1 VKTRHNKKRNTAFV
15 YEALLR
21 EATVA
26 ILRKD
31 TKRRDI
37 TLNIIKQ
44 HFQDGSLLKKDLE
57 CHRSLYENQS
67 LDKETSQKVLNEAKM
82 AHRLLDPNSL
92 FAQKTRLI
100 NDVNRDLEP
109 GVFNT
114 FVPNYKTLAS
124 IAQIFS
130 DRISPKDLVLLE
142 GEIIKKMTQHAS
154 TIELPTDIDN
164 LVVSSFTNKFNNK
177 YENELLAEQKEL
189 LTYYISS
196 FADNALELKMFL
208 NEEIARLKSDLK
220 KATLLTEI
228 REDEQM
234 LAKTEK
240 IVARLEELREC
251 TIDDEIL
258 LTVMKTQSL
267 VKEIYSDGHHS

>member
-1 VKTRHNKKRNTAFV
+1 MKTRHNKKRNTAFV
-15 YEALLR
+15 YEAILR

-26 ILRKD
+26 MLRKD
-31 TKRRDI
+31 IERRDLA
-37 TLNIIKQ
+37 LNIIQK
-44 HFQDGSLLKKDLE
+44 HFKEGSLLKRELE
-57 CHRSLYENQS
+57 CHRSLYENQN
-67 LDKETSQKVLNEAKM
+67 LDKDISEKILREAKM
-82 AHRLLDPNSL
+82 AHRLIDPNGL
-92 FAQKTRLI
+92 FAQKSRLI

-109 GVFNT
+109 GVFDT

-142 GEIIKKMTQHAS
+142 GEVIKKMSQKTS

-164 LVVSSFTNKFNNK
+164 LVVSSFTNRFNNK
-177 YENELLAEQKEL
+177 YENELLPEQKQL

-208 NEEIARLKSDLK
+208 NEEIARLKAGLE

-234 LAKTEK
+234 LAKAEK
-240 IVARLEELREC
+240 IVARLQELREC
-251 TIDDEIL
+251 AIDDEIL

-267 VKEIYSDGHHS
+267 VKEIYTDGNHS

>member
-208 NEEIARLKSDLK
+208 NEEIARLKADLK

>member
-1 VKTRHNKKRNTAFV
+1 
-15 YEALLR
+15 
-21 EATVA
+21 
-26 ILRKD
+26 
-31 TKRRDI
+31 
-37 TLNIIKQ
+37 
-44 HFQDGSLLKKDLE
+44 
-57 CHRSLYENQS
+57 
-67 LDKETSQKVLNEAKM
+67 M

-130 DRISPKDLVLLE
+130 DKISPKDLVLLE
-142 GEIIKKMTQHAS
+142 GEIIKKMTQKAS

-208 NEEIARLKSDLK
+208 NEEIARLKADLE

>member
-26 ILRKD
+26 MLRKD
-31 TKRRDI
+31 TKRRDVAF
-37 TLNIIKQ
+37 NIIKK
-44 HFQDGSLLKKDLE
+44 HFKDGSLLKRELE
-57 CHRSLYENQS
+57 CHRSLYENQN
-67 LDKETSQKVLNEAKM
+67 LDKDTSEKVLREAKM

-130 DRISPKDLVLLE
+130 DKISPKDLVLLE
-142 GEIIKKMTQHAS
+142 GEIIKKMTQQAS
-154 TIELPTDIDN
+154 TIEVPTDIDN
-164 LVVSSFTNKFNNK
+164 LVVNTFTNKFNNK
-177 YENELLAEQKEL
+177 YEGELLEEQKEL
-189 LTYYISS
+189 LTHYISS
-196 FADNALELKMFL
+196 FIDNALELKIFL
-208 NEEIARLKSDLK
+208 NEEIGRLKTGLQ
-220 KATLLTEI
+220 KATIFNEI
-228 REDEQM
+228 KNDKQM
-234 LAKTEK
+234 LAKTEQ
-240 IVARLEELREC
+240 IIGRLEELREC
-251 TIDDEIL
+251 AIDDEIL
-258 LTVMKTQSL
+258 LTIMKTQSL
-267 VKEIYSDGHHS
+267 VKEIYTDGNHS

>member
-37 TLNIIKQ
+37 TFNIIKH

-142 GEIIKKMTQHAS
+142 GEIIKKMTLHAS

-208 NEEIARLKSDLK
+208 NEEIARLKTRLE
-220 KATLLTEI
+220 KAALLTEI
-228 REDEQM
+228 SEDKQM

-251 TIDDEIL
+251 AIDDEIL

>member
-1 VKTRHNKKRNTAFV
+1 MKTRHNKKRNTAFV

-37 TLNIIKQ
+37 ALNIIKR
-44 HFQDGSLLKKDLE
+44 HFRDGSLLKKDLE
-57 CHRSLYENQS
+57 CHRSLDENQN
-67 LDKETSQKVLNEAKM
+67 LDKETSQKILNEAKM

-130 DRISPKDLVLLE
+130 DKISPKDLVLLE
-142 GEIIKKMTQHAS
+142 GEIIKKMTQKAS

-208 NEEIARLKSDLK
+208 NEEIARLKADLE

>member
-1 VKTRHNKKRNTAFV
+1 MKTRHNKKRNTAFV

-26 ILRKD
+26 MLRKD
-31 TKRRDI
+31 IERRNV
-37 TLNIIKQ
+37 TLNIIQK
-44 HFQDGSLLKKDLE
+44 HFKEGSLLKRELE
-57 CHRSLYENQS
+57 CHRSLYENQN
-67 LDKETSQKVLNEAKM
+67 LDKETSEKVLREAKM
-82 AHRLLDPNSL
+82 AHRLIDPNGL

-100 NDVNRDLEP
+100 KDVNRELEP
-109 GVFNT
+109 EVFNT

-130 DRISPKDLVLLE
+130 DKISPKDVVLLE
-142 GEIIKKMTQHAS
+142 GEIIKKMMHQAS
-154 TIELPTDIDN
+154 TMELPTDIDS

-196 FADNALELKMFL
+196 FADNALELKVFL
-208 NEEIARLKSDLK
+208 NEEIARLKADLK

-234 LAKTEK
+234 LVKTEK
-240 IVARLEELREC
+240 IMARLDELREC

-258 LTVMKTQSL
+258 LTVLKTQSL
-267 VKEIYSDGHHS
+267 VKEIYTDGNHS

>member
-1 VKTRHNKKRNTAFV
+1 MKTRHNKKRNTAFV

-31 TKRRDI
+31 IKRRDI
-37 TLNIIKQ
+37 ALKIIKE
-44 HFQDGSLLKKDLE
+44 HFKEGSLLKKDLE
-57 CHRSLYENQS
+57 CHRSLYENQN
-67 LDKETSQKVLNEAKM
+67 LDKETSQKILNEAKM

-100 NDVNRDLEP
+100 KDVNRDLEP
-109 GVFNT
+109 EVFNT

-130 DRISPKDLVLLE
+130 DKISPKDVVLLE
-142 GEIIKKMTQHAS
+142 GEIIKKMTHQAS
-154 TIELPTDIDN
+154 TMELPTDIDS

-189 LTYYISS
+189 LIYYISS

-208 NEEIARLKSDLK
+208 NEEIARLKADLK

>member
-1 VKTRHNKKRNTAFV
+1 MKTRHNKKRNTAFV

-208 NEEIARLKSDLK
+208 NEEIARLKADLE

>member
-1 VKTRHNKKRNTAFV
+1 MKTRHNKKRNTAFV

>member
-1 VKTRHNKKRNTAFV
+1 MKTRHNKKRNTAFV

-37 TLNIIKQ
+37 TFNIIKH

-142 GEIIKKMTQHAS
+142 GEIIKKMTLHAS

-208 NEEIARLKSDLK
+208 NEEIARLKTRLE
-220 KATLLTEI
+220 KAALLTEI
-228 REDEQM
+228 SEDKQM

-251 TIDDEIL
+251 AIDDEIL

>member
-37 TLNIIKQ
+37 ALNIIKR
-44 HFQDGSLLKKDLE
+44 HFRDGSLLKKDLE
-57 CHRSLYENQS
+57 CHRSLDENQN
-67 LDKETSQKVLNEAKM
+67 LDKETSQKILNEAKM

-130 DRISPKDLVLLE
+130 TKISPKDLVLLE
-142 GEIIKKMTQHAS
+142 GEIIKKMTQKAS

-208 NEEIARLKSDLK
+208 NEEIARLKADLE

-234 LAKTEK
+234 LCKTEK
-240 IVARLEELREC
+240 IMARLEELREC

-258 LTVMKTQSL
+258 LTVMRTQRL
-267 VKEIYSDGHHS
+267 VKEIYPDGNHS